1 MKLGFNAVRLT
12 RPFTGVGRFAECV
25 LAEWSRTTLP
35 FEKVILYSPI
45 PIDPARV
52 VFPLEAFETRV
63 GGPAGPDPVWE
74 NGYLRGRAAGE
85 VDVLF
90 SPSYTLPVH
99 YPGRCAVMN
108 LGPSENRPFSY
119 EWFRSRAYER
129 LYRAS
134 ARRADH
140 VFACSKAVKRRIVE
154 RYGIPPEKVT
164 VAWLA
169 ASRLFAPVEDP
180 ALLSQARRRYSG
192 GDGPFVLFVGKLAR
206 RHSIP
211 NLIAAFARLRRSG
224 IPHRLVL
231 AGPDYLGLDVER
243 IAAREG
249 VGGEVVHHSF
259 VEHRDLP
266 ALYSAAEEV
275 AFPATDAEGFGI
287 PVVEAMA
294 CGTPVVT
301 VAQGSIPE
309 FATGAAL
316 LVPTSSV
323 EDLATGLETMIGD
336 ADLRRSLREKGLA
349 RAREITWKTTAE
361 RILADLEAVARRE

>member
-25 LAEWSRTTLP
+25 LAEWSRMTLP
-35 FEKVILYSPI
+35 FEKVILYSPV

-52 VFPLEAFETRV
+52 VFPLDAFETRV

-74 NGYLRGRAAGE
+74 SSFLRGRSAE
-85 VDVLF
+85 LDVLF
-90 SPSYTLPVH
+90 SPSYTLPLR
-99 YPGRCAVMN
+99 YEGRCAVMN
-108 LGPSENRPFSY
+108 LGPSENRPFTY

-140 VFACSKAVKRRIVE
+140 VFACSKSVKRRIVE
-154 RYGIPPEKVT
+154 RYGIPPERVT

-169 ASRLFAPVEDP
+169 ASRLFAPVEDR
-180 ALLSQARRRYSG
+180 AILDETRRRYSG
-192 GDGPFVLFVGKLAR
+192 GDNPFALFVGKLAR

-211 NLIAAFARLRRSG
+211 NLIAAFARVKRAG
-224 IPHRLVL
+224 APHRLVL
-231 AGPDYLGLDVER
+231 AGPNYLGLDVER
-243 IAAREG
+243 IAGREG
-249 VGGEVVHHSF
+249 VGGEVVHHPF

-275 AFPATDAEGFGI
+275 VFPATEAEGFGI

-294 CGTPVVT
+294 CGTPVVS
-301 VAQGSIPE
+301 VSQGSIPE

-323 EDLATGLETMIGD
+323 EDLASGLETMIQD
-336 ADLRRSLREKGLA
+336 EELRRSLREKGLA
-349 RAREITWKTTAE
+349 RSREITWRTTAE
-361 RILADLEAVARRE
+361 KILAGLESVARQG